1 MLHCYENVKYSNK
14 MNSQKGKK
22 HKNQIKKKK
31 SFIITCQ
38 SVATIHWTQRTNA
51 RLDLLT

>member
-31 SFIITCQ
+31 NHLLLHVKVLQQFTEHKEQ
-38 SVATIHWTQRTNA
+38 T
-51 RLDLLT
+51 LDWIY

>member
-31 SFIITCQ
+31 IIYYYMSKCCNN
-38 SVATIHWTQRTNA
+38 SLNA
-51 RLDLLT
+51 KNKR